1 MIDKA
6 TFIIQSIEARWPNL
20 YMEGWDADEAR
31 RLISNILRDP
41 PGPPDPPRDP
51 SRGRAARDR
60 NRIRHSG

>member
-31 RLISNILRDP
+31 RLISNIL
-41 PGPPDPPRDP
+41 PDPPRDP
-51 SRGRAARDR
+51 SRGRAARER
-60 NRIRHSG
+60 GEKE